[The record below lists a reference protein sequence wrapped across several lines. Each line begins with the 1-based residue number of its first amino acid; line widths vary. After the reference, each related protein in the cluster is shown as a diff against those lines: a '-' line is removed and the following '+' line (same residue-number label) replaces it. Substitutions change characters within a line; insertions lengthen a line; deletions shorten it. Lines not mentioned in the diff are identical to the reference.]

1 MSKYSEYITL
11 HANHYSC
18 SSGEAVRYESI
29 REACTEYRFMQGPY
43 LNDTGTYFDYYKFG
57 KMIEQECANREANRE
72 RTYGEMM
79 DQVVDEM
86 RKKKEMEK
94 KGAFGAWRGVE

>member
-1 MSKYSEYITL
+1 
-11 HANHYSC
+11 
-18 SSGEAVRYESI
+18 
-29 REACTEYRFMQGPY
+29 MQGPY

-79 DQVVDEM
+79 DQIVDGM
-86 RKKKEMEK
+86 RKKQEIGTESVL
-94 KGAFGAWRGVE
+94 GQLYGQYITRGVE